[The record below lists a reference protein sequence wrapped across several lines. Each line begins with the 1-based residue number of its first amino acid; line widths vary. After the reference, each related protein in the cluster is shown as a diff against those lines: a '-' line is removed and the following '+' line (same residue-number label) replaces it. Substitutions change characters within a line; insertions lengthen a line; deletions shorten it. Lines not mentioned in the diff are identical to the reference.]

1 MPVYRLWL
9 TGTLFALVA
18 TRARSQA
25 PRAVSDGYLDLG
37 GAFLSQPGLPST
49 SVLTAAGQFRFATP
63 SFALA
68 MNGIEAVT
76 SDGRYTGQGVISAS
90 RYAAPTHRFRWELGG
105 TTSAFGLSNG
115 PSAFGWQVLAREH
128 RGWSLGGVFAGAAG
142 GAVVENGVSHP
153 IVNAHTGGFIRFDE
167 TGRDEISAALAYT
180 DAAVLPDSAS
190 RLGYADAIA
199 YWTHRTGRFELLVG
213 GGVRAQSLGQP
224 TPQSWGS
231 ATAVMW
237 FAPGAGIVL
246 SGGRALADAARGVPS
261 ARYVSAALRFGG
273 KRGLPSMVAQ
283 AGRERPDE
291 DGGGGRI
298 DVNVGGDS
306 LRIVTVR
313 LRSANSV
320 ELMADFTD
328 WEPVSM
334 SLMPNGDWAVERIV
348 APGTH
353 RVAIRV
359 NGGVWTVPPNLPHVS
374 DEFGGEVGL
383 LIVP

>member
-1 MPVYRLWL
+1 MHRL
-9 TGTLFALVA
+9 LFICSLIAFLPA
-18 TRARSQA
+18 RARCQA
-25 PRAVSDGYLDLG
+25 ARAVSDGYLDLG

-68 MNGIEAVT
+68 MNGIEALT

-90 RYAAPTHRFRWELGG
+90 RYAAPTHRVRWELGG
-105 TTSAFGLSNG
+105 TTSAFGLSNA
-115 PSAFGWQVLAREH
+115 PSAFGWQILAREH
-128 RGWSLGGVFAGAAG
+128 LGWSLGGVFAGAAG
-142 GAVVENGVSHP
+142 GVVAENGVSHP
-153 IVNAHTGGFIRFDE
+153 IVNAHTGGFVRFDE
-167 TGRDEISAALAYT
+167 TGRDEISAAVAYT
-180 DAAVLPDSAS
+180 DAPVFPDSAS
-190 RLGYADAIA
+190 RLRYADAIG
-199 YWTHRTGRFELLVG
+199 YWTHRTRRLELLVG
-213 GGVRAQSLGQP
+213 GGVRAQSLAQP

-231 ATAVMW
+231 ATAVIW

-261 ARYVSAALRFGG
+261 ARYVSAAIRLGG
-273 KRGLPSMVAQ
+273 SNGLPGMVAQ

-313 LRSANSV
+313 LRSANTV

-334 SLMPNGDWAVERIV
+334 TLRPNGDWTVERIL

-359 NGGVWTVPPNLPHVS
+359 NGGVWAVPPNLPHVA